1 MKRRKKKKNNFLK
14 ILLVII
20 LIGSGYFFVNRN
32 FAESN
37 FDIPENLISSTG
49 ENNWWNSEFA
59 YRRKIE
65 TNSLKGYLELNH
77 AELTIARKS
86 NIDGSD
92 IRIVGEIGGKYSE
105 INYFYDRFDSIRTK
119 IGFDAKS
126 LNYNNYYIYY
136 GNIFLDAKK
145 YSNSEL
151 NDMRLFNGIFKLG
164 EEEKSSISILG
175 SRKWLLKDSDD
186 IRNFRIRIESNA
198 TLEGENYLLLNND
211 SATKRKI
218 EISNDESYIN
228 LSELKSGTH
237 SIFLVNK
244 NAETVKRSN
253 TIKVNISNPIY
264 VAWTLDWEGIDPKQE
279 FLDMIAEISSEYSIK
294 LTHFFNPRI
303 LINSSISQL
312 RKRELVEW
320 VKKRNVNFGEE
331 IAMHMHM
338 HFDLVEEAGVKAKYN
353 AKTWD
358 KGSSGFDVPA
368 TEYSYDEY
376 LKMLKWGLEKL
387 KENGIDNIIGYRAGG
402 WFANLETLR
411 AIQDAG
417 FKYDSSAR
425 PSFQLGQN
433 KLSQEWDLSS
443 NAQPYLISK
452 TNQNRTGSDNFN
464 LLEIPNN
471 GLDSYWSKADDMIQA
486 FYDNYTPGT
495 TADFSRIIVY
505 LSHPEWFNIDDPKLR
520 DLFDEVNNY
529 RSDLDKGPVK
539 FVTLKEWMELE
550 DKI

>member
-136 GNIFLDAKK
+136 GNIFLDSKK

-228 LSELKSGTH
+228 LSELQSGTH

-244 NAETVKRSN
+244 NAETVTRSN

-279 FLDMIAEISSEYSIK
+279 YLDMIADISSEYSIK

-471 GLDSYWSKADDMIQA
+471 GLDSYWSTADDMIQA

-550 DKI
+550 EKI

>member
-1 MKRRKKKKNNFLK
+1 MKRRKKKKNNFFK

-20 LIGSGYFFVNRN
+20 LISSGYFFVNRN

-37 FDIPENLISSTG
+37 FEIPDSLVSSSG
-49 ENNWWNSEFA
+49 ENNWWNNEFA

-65 TNSLKGYLELNH
+65 TNSLNGYFEFNH
-77 AELTIARKS
+77 AELTLARKS

-92 IRIVGEIGGKYSE
+92 IRIIGEIGGKYSE
-105 INYFYDRFDSIRTK
+105 INYYYDRFDSIRTK

-126 LNYNNYYIYY
+126 LNYNNYYLYY
-136 GNIFLDAKK
+136 GNIFLDSKE
-145 YSNSEL
+145 YVNSEQS
-151 NDMRLFNGIFKLG
+151 DMRIFNGIFKLG
-164 EEEKSSISILG
+164 NEEKSSISILG
-175 SRKWLLKDSDD
+175 SRKWLLKDSHD

-244 NAETVKRSN
+244 NAETVTRSN

-279 FLDMIAEISSEYSIK
+279 YLDMIADISSEYSIK

-471 GLDSYWSKADDMIQA
+471 GLDSYWSTADDMIQA

-520 DLFDEVNNY
+520 ELFDEVNNY

-550 DKI
+550 EKI